1 MKKIKKIFKKI
12 DNFVFSMEFFL
23 VILGVGININ
33 SSEKEIISF
42 IFGIIWTLV
51 SVFCIFFNM
60 SMNEYRKKVKKIL
73 KGRLTK

>member
-12 DNFVFSMEFFL
+12 YNFVFSMEFLL
-23 VILGVGININ
+23 VVLGVGININ

-42 IFGIIWTLV
+42 VFGIIWTLV
-51 SVFCIFFNM
+51 SVFYIFFNM

-73 KGRLTK
+73 KGRLIK